1 MDVEFTFDL
10 SHTEQIMQVISRHK
24 GESLVI
30 GDDIIITVVEIRG
43 DKVRLGVEAPKEI
56 PTPNRENLDGVQ
68 RADSVS
74 E

>member
-1 MDVEFTFDL
+1 MYVF
-10 SHTEQIMQVISRHK
+10 SRK
-24 GESLVI
+24 ENESLVI

-43 DKVRLGVEAPKEI
+43 DEVRLGVEAPKEI
-56 PTPNRENLDGVQ
+56 PTHNRESFDAVQ